1 MYFIFISIIFLI
13 IYIFIGLR
21 YIKIFNI
28 YKHNNGV
35 NCKSYSKN
43 IFTLLIVIQII
54 LFLACIGL
62 TIYSVVGSSSLFLL
76 SVILF
81 QFFFAIKTDNCIFI
95 GFNPIYFN
103 QITKLDIN
111 KIGSKYSISIL
122 YGKSCN
128 ARSIRFTNEEVAY
141 NFYNMLNEKS
151 LTQQTFKA

>member
-1 MYFIFISIIFLI
+1 MYIISIIFLI
-13 IYIFIGLR
+13 IYMFVGLR

-28 YKHNNGV
+28 YRQNNGI
-35 NCKSYSKN
+35 NFRAYSKN

-54 LFLACIGL
+54 LFLSCIGL
-62 TIYSVVGSSSLFLL
+62 TIYSNVGSSSLFLL

-81 QFFFAIKTDNCIFI
+81 QFFFAVKTDNCIFI

-122 YGKSCN
+122 YGKNLNS
-128 ARSIRFTNEEVAY
+128 RSIRFNNEEDAY

>member
-1 MYFIFISIIFLI
+1 MYIISIIFLI
-13 IYIFIGLR
+13 IYMFVGLR

-28 YKHNNGV
+28 YRQNNGV
-35 NCKSYSKN
+35 NCRSYSKN
-43 IFTLLIVIQII
+43 IFTLLIGIQII
-54 LFLACIGL
+54 LFITCIGL
-62 TIYSVVGSSSLFLL
+62 TIYSDVGSSSLFLL

-111 KIGSKYSISIL
+111 KIGSKYSLSIV

-128 ARSIRFTNEEVAY
+128 SRNIKFTSEDYAY
-141 NFYNMLNEKS
+141 NFYNMLNQKAFNLQTSKS
-151 LTQQTFKA
+151 